1 MPLRHYTGLD
11 KAHRYHFRVGGIT
24 ITYIETD
31 VVHTGDQGYTLS
43 HPLVA
48 GQEIELIQEWEKP
61 NTTERI
67 QVWVHHLEGDAG
79 GRHCLGSLAEDVTKI
94 LFEALKRNASIG
106 AEVLRY
112 SHKPGNTFPE
122 ITLMI
127 EIDEGLEEST

>member
-11 KAHRYHFRVGGIT
+11 KAHRHHFRVGGMT

-31 VVHTGDQGYTLS
+31 VVHAGDRGYTLLR
-43 HPLVA
+43 PLSA

-61 NTTERI
+61 DTTERI
-67 QVWVHHLEGDAG
+67 EVWIHHLEGDAW
-79 GRHCLGSLAEDVTKI
+79 GRLCVGSLAEPVTKI
-94 LFEALKRNASIG
+94 IFEALERNASIG

-112 SHKPGNTFPE
+112 SHQPGNLFPE

-127 EIDEGLEEST
+127 EIDEGLE